1 MEIDLELPSSDQ
13 AKLESR
19 VNTNECIIDSASE
32 LRGVDEAASSCLVE
46 EVVET
51 WGLNAIDGGD
61 KVDESGVGVDGV
73 GEGGIFVP
81 QIGLKFETKEAA
93 YAFYRDYA
101 LSVGFGITIKASR
114 RSKKNGK
121 FIDVK
126 IACSRF
132 GSKRESSVTVNPRSC
147 TKTNCKAGM
156 HMKRTEDDKWVINNF
171 VKEHNHEICKE
182 DYDNA
187 TGRRNKQSGA
197 VACPKKGLQLALDE
211 EDVKVMLEYFMCM
224 QAENPIFFYAID
236 LDHEKRMRNVFWIDA
251 KGRHDYHSFCDVV
264 FFDTFYVS
272 SKYKL
277 PFVPII
283 GVNNHSQFLL
293 LGCAL
298 IGEHSASSFLWLM
311 HTWLK
316 AVGGQAP
323 KVVITDQEGF
333 LNEAVVDVFPDT
345 RHYYSLWHVLSK
357 IPENLS
363 PVVNQSEIMLKFNK
377 CIYQSQTDEQ
387 FEKRWWKMVDKFE
400 LREDEW
406 VHSLYENRI
415 KWVPIFIRDISL
427 AGMSTTERSG
437 SIASFFEKY
446 IHREAVF
453 KEFMEQY
460 KAFLDD
466 GYEMEAKAEFET
478 QNKQPA
484 LRSLSSFEK
493 QASTLYTEAIFKKF
507 QVEVLGIVSC
517 RLQKESED
525 EATINFRV
533 DDFEEHQNFLVSWNK
548 STLDICC
555 ICRSFEYRGYL
566 CKHAILVLQVSGVSN
581 IPPHYILKRWTKGA
595 KINHTVDK
603 VSNSL
608 HYRVQ
613 RFNDLC
619 KQAIKLGKEA
629 SLSKE
634 AYDIAVRTLEEVLEN
649 CVGLNNSAKSVI
661 EPNPLDVLGFPGFEE
676 ENCNNCLAKSSKK
689 KRTYKKKKVYSE
701 AGGIKT
707 GLQESYQQMDHINS
721 RAHLTDNCYIPQQD
735 TQEELGSRAPNLEGY
750 YGSQEGTQ
758 GVGQLNPISPFRDG
772 YYSNQQGLPVLGQLH
787 LIPSH
792 ASHYGAP
799 LSMQALVLN
808 LIIFAV
814 LCSSLISL
822 VELPRRINIC
832 WNNIFCC
839 RVNWASE
846 HQPCKLLSVIC
857 QIWNSLSALHN
868 IMASHQSIYM
878 TSTSPVN
885 SHSNM
890 PMGFQDMKTDK

>member
-13 AKLESR
+13 EKLESGA
-19 VNTNECIIDSASE
+19 NTNECILDSASE
-32 LRGVDEAASSCLVE
+32 LRGIDEAASSCLVE
-46 EVVET
+46 EVVEAC
-51 WGLNAIDGGD
+51 GLNAIEGVIDGGD
-61 KVDESGVGVDGV
+61 KVEESGVGVDEV
-73 GEGGIFVP
+73 GEGGISVP
-81 QIGLKFETKEAA
+81 QNGLKFETKEAA

-147 TKTNCKAGM
+147 TKTDCKAGM
-156 HMKRTEDDKWVINNF
+156 HMKRTEDEKWVIYGF

-197 VACPKKGLQLALDE
+197 VARPKKGLQLALDE
-211 EDVKVMLEYFMCM
+211 DDVKVMLEYFMCM
-224 QAENPIFFYAID
+224 QAENSTFFYAID

-283 GVNNHSQFLL
+283 GVNNHFQFVL

-323 KVVITDQEGF
+323 KVIITDQERF

-345 RHYYSLWHVLSK
+345 LHYYSLWHVFSK

-363 PVVNQSEIMLKFNK
+363 PVMNQSEIFMLKFNK

-387 FEKRWWKMVDKFE
+387 FEKRWWKMVDRFE

-415 KWVPIFIRDISL
+415 KWVPTFIRDISL

-437 SIASFFEKY
+437 SVASFFDKY

-460 KAFLDD
+460 KAFLED

-493 QASTLYTEAIFKKF
+493 QASTLYTDAIFKKF
-507 QVEVLGIVSC
+507 QVEVLGVVSC
-517 RLQKESED
+517 HLKKESED

-533 DDFEEHQNFLVSWNK
+533 DDFEERQNFLVSWNK
-548 STLDICC
+548 STMDICC
-555 ICRSFEYRGYL
+555 ICRSFEYRGFL
-566 CKHAILVLQVSGVSN
+566 CKHAILVLQMSGVSN
-581 IPPHYILKRWTKGA
+581 IPSRYILKRWTKGA
-595 KINHTVDK
+595 KINQAVDK
-603 VSNSL
+603 VSKSL

-619 KQAIKLGKEA
+619 KQAIKLGKEG

-649 CVGLNNSAKSVI
+649 CVGLNNSVKSVL
-661 EPNPLDVLGFPGFEE
+661 EPNTLDVLGFPGFEE
-676 ENCNNCLAKSSKK
+676 ENCDNCLAKSSKK

-701 AGGIKT
+701 AGGIKI
-707 GLQESYQQMDHINS
+707 GLQESYQQMDQINS
-721 RAHLTDNCYIPQQD
+721 RAHHTDNCYIPQQD

-750 YGSQEGTQ
+750 YGSQEGAP
-758 GVGQLNPISPFRDG
+758 GVGQLNSISPFRDG

-787 LIPSH
+787 LIPTH
-792 ASHYGAP
+792 VSHYGAP
-799 LSMQALVLN
+799 LSMQGLGQLGFRAPTMQTSFSN
-808 LIIFAV
+808 LPDLEQPV
-814 LCSSLISL
+814 SSTQFNGI
-822 VELPRRINIC
+822 
-832 WNNIFCC
+832 
-839 RVNWASE
+839 ASK
-846 HQPCKLLSVIC
+846 HLHDKHLS
-857 QIWNSLSALHN
+857 S
-868 IMASHQSIYM
+868 
-878 TSTSPVN
+878 
-885 SHSNM
+885 
-890 PMGFQDMKTDK
+890 

>member
-466 GYEMEAKAEFET
+466 EYEMEAKAEFET

-484 LRSLSSFEK
+484 L
-493 QASTLYTEAIFKKF
+493 
-507 QVEVLGIVSC
+507 
-517 RLQKESED
+517 
-525 EATINFRV
+525 
-533 DDFEEHQNFLVSWNK
+533 
-548 STLDICC
+548 
-555 ICRSFEYRGYL
+555 RGYL

-799 LSMQALVLN
+799 LSMQALGQLGFRAPTMQASFSN
-808 LIIFAV
+808 LPDMEQPV
-814 LCSSLISL
+814 SSAQYHGI
-822 VELPRRINIC
+822 
-832 WNNIFCC
+832 
-839 RVNWASE
+839 ASK
-846 HQPCKLLSVIC
+846 HLHDKHLS
-857 QIWNSLSALHN
+857 S
-868 IMASHQSIYM
+868 
-878 TSTSPVN
+878 
-885 SHSNM
+885 
-890 PMGFQDMKTDK
+890 